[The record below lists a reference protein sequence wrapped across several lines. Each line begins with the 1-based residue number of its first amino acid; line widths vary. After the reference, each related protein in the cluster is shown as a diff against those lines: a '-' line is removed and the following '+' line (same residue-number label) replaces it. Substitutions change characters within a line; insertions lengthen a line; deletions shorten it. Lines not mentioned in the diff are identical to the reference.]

1 MTTDP
6 AFPQNI
12 VDTLATSFATV
23 TGVDHIEKRELEPGH
38 ANGSVGIFAVNWVP
52 LDWEIGAAETRGKYY
67 VYFQTINKDIE
78 RDKGAAE
85 SSKLVKSL
93 RLMVYRSKPLQVA
106 LAGLSETILGATERA
121 LRWGVQEQRYQSN
134 VIRGEF
140 IFVSA
145 TQFWLETEILL

>member
-1 MTTDP
+1 MTIDP

-12 VDTLATSFATV
+12 VDTLATRVVTL
-23 TGVDHIEKRELEPGH
+23 TGVDHVEKRELEPVH

-67 VYFQTINKDIE
+67 VYLQTINKDAE

-93 RLMVYRSKPLQVA
+93 RVMMYRDTTLRLA
-106 LAGLSETILGATERA
+106 LGGLSETILGATERA